1 MQIACISVPQRGT
14 IAPNGRATAPGPRGL
29 RPPPLPLRSGRFPCY
44 LPSGRSVCKNHGGAS
59 AGRSEAEAG
68 CWPVGNCLQ
77 LSMGA
82 TPKGKRRGAKAPP
95 GIQLQGRRPSSLGV
109 AKPPQNPQGSRLSV
123 GKCSESTYRRKWQN
137 GGMAH
142 FAILRSAEAQV
153 RGGGPSL
160 HEAQLQ
166 SAGHAKRRRR
176 ADAPQQH
183 FGAHS
188 VAEGMAAF
196 RSRLPESFRKDAV
209 QAVEYLI
216 TASPSAMQ
224 GKPKSEQDALLQGLA
239 RVAEAASW
247 GGKRGLRR
255 HPPGRDDTT
264 HVRLCGAA

>member
-1 MQIACISVPQRGT
+1 MHAYQSPKGGRLP
-14 IAPNGRATAPGPRGL
+14 PNGGATAPGPRGL
-29 RPPPLPLRSGRFPCY
+29 RPRPCRFALGGSPCY
-44 LPSGRSVCKNHGGAS
+44 LPSGRSVCKTMGS
-59 AGRSEAEAG
+59 FSRSERSGSRLLAG
-68 CWPVGNCLQ
+68 GQ
-77 LSMGA
+77 LLAVVHGA
-82 TPKGKRRGAKAPP
+82 TPKGSVGARKP
-95 GIQLQGRRPSSLGV
+95 RPVFSFRVEDPRLGV
-109 AKPPQNPQGSRLSV
+109 AKPPPRAPQGSRLSV

-142 FAILRSAEAQV
+142 FAILRVQKLV

-176 ADAPQQH
+176 ADALNEH

-216 TASPSAMQ
+216 TASPEAMQ
-224 GKPKSEQDALLQGLA
+224 GKPK
-239 RVAEAASW
+239 ASRTPTS
-247 GGKRGLRR
+247 GTR
-255 HPPGRDDTT
+255 
-264 HVRLCGAA
+264 